1 MNENQRLGKRGEE
14 AVAARLASMGME
26 IVARNYSCPPHG
38 ELDIVARSSESI
50 LFVEVKSR
58 IGDSGLKQAV
68 RSAQIGRLKRMAR
81 IFLSRS
87 QLWERDYRFWVF
99 YVLFRSPDDP
109 DPFLISVEDP
119 FC

>member
-1 MNENQRLGKRGEE
+1 MNESQKLGRQGEE

-26 IVARNYSCPPHG
+26 IVARNYSCPPYG
-38 ELDIVARSSESI
+38 ELDIVARSAGSI

-58 IGDSGLKQAV
+58 IGDSGLKQALC
-68 RSAQIGRLKRMAR
+68 SAQIGRLKRMAR

-87 QLWERDYRFWVF
+87 QLWDRDYRFWVF
-99 YVLFRSPDDP
+99 YVLFRYSDDS

-119 FC
+119 FF